1 MSGRETIEVMGVAG
15 SLRGGSFNRA
25 LIRAAAELAPEGVE
39 VRAWDGLA
47 EVPPYDQDA
56 DVDPAPGPVAD
67 LRRSIRAADALLF
80 ATPEYNHSIP
90 GVLKN
95 AVDWASRPYG
105 ESALIGK
112 PAAVIGASSSR
123 FGAKWAQEDLR
134 RVLEACE
141 VELLESELAVDR
153 ASDRIEGGRLEDAD
167 VRARL
172 EEIVADLAARAADAG
187 RAEPARAS
195 A

>member
-1 MSGRETIEVMGVAG
+1 MSGRETIEVLGVAG
-15 SLRGGSFNRA
+15 SLREGSFNRA
-25 LIRAAAELAPEGVE
+25 LIRAAADLAPEGVE
-39 VRAWDGLA
+39 VRVWDGLA
-47 EVPPYDQDA
+47 DVPPYDQDA

-112 PAAVIGASSSR
+112 PAAVIGASPGR

-141 VELLESELAVDR
+141 VELLESELTVDR
-153 ASDRIEGGRLEDAD
+153 ASDRIDRGRLEDSD

-172 EEIVADLAARAADAG
+172 EEIVVDLAARAADAG
-187 RAEPARAS
+187 RAEPTRAS